1 MLLATTAVM
10 ATAPTCAFAM
20 ERDEPRT
27 GAATKDDADPAGIDQ
42 VQTGERDERNQSEI
56 VVVGKSYGREVGKT
70 VTPLKD
76 VANTV
81 TVIEREQIEAQ
92 NLFTL
97 EDALTATN
105 GITVNGIGS
114 EDPSYFSRGFA
125 ITNYLV
131 DGVPTLTFNFP
142 GVVPD
147 LFAYDRIEVLR
158 GPAGLFSGSGNPSGS
173 INLVRKRPLDAFRMQ
188 GSAGYGSY
196 DNLRLELDV
205 SAPLGDRAGVRMGV
219 MAQDQDQFFDYA
231 HRNRVNAFAVGS
243 IEIGDR
249 TTVTV
254 GGSYDRFR
262 PSIQSG
268 LPGYAGDSAGNE
280 GRLLDVRRST
290 YLGADWNRFES
301 TTWTGFAEIAHRI
314 SDRWTLRATGL
325 FTDVDRVDI
334 YSYVGNAAVTTAANA
349 VTPALANNGTT
360 TQIAYRGDSFAKT
373 RSFDFNGVGSF
384 PLFGRDQTL
393 ILGADYQAQDYD
405 SYYTRLNGYARI
417 NVFNP
422 VSPAEP
428 PLNPY
433 APSPYYPVQGTN
445 AVCPD
450 RTTPVTPAPANCV
463 IQSSGGTNTIIE
475 QYGMYGQLRLQ
486 PVAGLTL
493 VGGGRL
499 TWWEQTID
507 TLLPTPARGQPQA
520 IDNRFTPYA
529 GIVWDVTHNLNIYTS
544 YADSFTPQAAP
555 ANRVRNDGGKV
566 EPLIG
571 SQYEVGTKLAL
582 MNDRL
587 LLSAAV
593 YQIEQ
598 TNRIFNPPELTT
610 VYLQVGKVRSRG
622 IEAEAT
628 GEILPGWR
636 VNGGYTYTRTKYL
649 EDTQP
654 QYEGLSLTPI
664 IPRHMIKAFTNYTV
678 PAGTLRGASVGGS
691 VTWFSET
698 FGGTPSIVV
707 PVSVA
712 TPNGRSISSVVRQP
726 AYAVVDLRA
735 GYKVSEQLSL
745 SVNVANVLDKTYYAR
760 ISSTGRGNY
769 YGTPRTVFA
778 TLRFAYP

>member
-1 MLLATTAVM
+1 MLLATAAFVSAAPAAALTRSTIADANTADDTQVRVDDK
-10 ATAPTCAFAM
+10 
-20 ERDEPRT
+20 EDDRRDE
-27 GAATKDDADPAGIDQ
+27 I
-42 VQTGERDERNQSEI
+42 I
-56 VVVGKSYGREVGKT
+56 VVGKSYGREVGKT

-76 VANTV
+76 VPNTI
-81 TVIEREQIEAQ
+81 TVIDRDQIEAQ

-105 GITVNGIGS
+105 GITVNGVGS

-131 DGVPTLTFNFP
+131 DGVPTLSFNFP

-147 LFAYDRIEVLR
+147 LFAYDRLEVLR
-158 GPAGLFSGSGNPSGS
+158 GPAGLFSGSGNPAGS
-173 INLVRKRPLDAFRMQ
+173 VNLVRKRPLDAARMQ
-188 GSAGYGSY
+188 ASAGYGSY
-196 DNLRLELDV
+196 DNIRLELDA
-205 SAPLGDRAGVRMGV
+205 STPLGDRAGVRAGV
-219 MAQDQDQFFDYA
+219 MAQDQDQFFDTA
-231 HRNRVNAFAVGS
+231 HRNRLNAFAVGAV
-243 IEIGDR
+243 EIGDR
-249 TTVTV
+249 TTFTV

-262 PSIQSG
+262 PAIQSG
-268 LPGYAGDSAGNE
+268 LPGYAGAPDGSE

-301 TTWTGFAEIAHRI
+301 ETWTAFAELTHRI

-325 FTDVDRVDI
+325 FTDVDRIDV
-334 YSYVGNAAVTTAANA
+334 YSYVGNAAVTTAANKLPSA
-349 VTPALANNGTT
+349 TANNGNT
-360 TQIAYRGDSFAKT
+360 TQIAYRGDSKSQT
-373 RSFDFNGVGSF
+373 RSFDFNGVGSSR
-384 PLFGRDQTL
+384 LFGQEQTL

-405 SYYTRLNGYARI
+405 SYYTRLSGYSTI

-422 VSPAEP
+422 VLPAEP

-433 APSPYYPVQGTN
+433 APSPAYTVPGSG
-445 AVCPD
+445 
-450 RTTPVTPAPANCV
+450 ANCTGV
-463 IQSSGGTNTIIE
+463 TVTQPGRCIVQVYGGTNTVIE
-475 QYGMYGQLRLQ
+475 QYGTYGQLRLQ
-486 PVAGLTL
+486 PVRGLTL

-507 TLLPTPARGQPQA
+507 TLLPTPAVGRPQS

-529 GIVWDVTHNLNIYTS
+529 GIVWDVTPDLNLYGS

-555 ANRVRNDGGKV
+555 ANRVRNDGGDVK
-566 EPLIG
+566 PLIG
-571 SQYEVGTKLAL
+571 SQYELGSKLSL
-582 MNDRL
+582 MNNRL

-610 VYLQVGKVRSRG
+610 VYLQAGKVRARG

-636 VNGGYTYTRTKYL
+636 VNGGYTYTKTKYL

-654 QYEGLSLTPI
+654 QFEGLSLTPI
-664 IPRHMIKAFTNYTV
+664 IPKHMIKAFTNYTV
-678 PAGTLRGASVGGS
+678 PAGALAGASLGGN

-698 FGGTPSIVV
+698 SGGTPSIVV
-707 PVSVA
+707 PVSA
-712 TPNGRSISSVVRQP
+712 SAPQGRTISSVVRQP
-726 AYAVVDLRA
+726 AYSVVDLRA

-745 SVNVANVLDKTYYAR
+745 SLNVANLLDKSYYAR

-769 YGTPRTVFA
+769 YGTPRTFFA
-778 TLRFAYP
+778 TLRFTYP